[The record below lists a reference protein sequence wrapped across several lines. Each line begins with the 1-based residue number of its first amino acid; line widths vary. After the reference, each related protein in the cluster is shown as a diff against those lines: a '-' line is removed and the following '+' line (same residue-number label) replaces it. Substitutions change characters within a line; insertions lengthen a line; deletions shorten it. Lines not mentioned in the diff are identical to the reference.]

1 MNYLVQTVLNIINPH
16 QTLFVMPCD
25 LTPDFSDTRTQTSA
39 QSNSYRCGSNRDHIF
54 SDTCC
59 CLERTGSRCNP
70 ILLLIHSLLKRFNSF
85 RCVFL
90 CQIKCV
96 LCRCKVKNMFKIENQ
111 SLGILTEEKKQI
123 SFQIFPSILSEFL
136 RFFS

>member
-1 MNYLVQTVLNIINPH
+1 MDYLVQTQLNIINPH
-16 QTLFVMPCD
+16 QTLFVMPPD

-39 QSNSYRCGSNRDHIF
+39 QSNSYRCGSNMDNIF
-54 SDTCC
+54 SDTCW

-96 LCRCKVKNMFKIENQ
+96 LCRCKVENIFKIENQ
-111 SLGILTEEKKQI
+111 SLGILTEEKN
-123 SFQIFPSILSEFL
+123 ILAS
-136 RFFS
+136 RFFPVF